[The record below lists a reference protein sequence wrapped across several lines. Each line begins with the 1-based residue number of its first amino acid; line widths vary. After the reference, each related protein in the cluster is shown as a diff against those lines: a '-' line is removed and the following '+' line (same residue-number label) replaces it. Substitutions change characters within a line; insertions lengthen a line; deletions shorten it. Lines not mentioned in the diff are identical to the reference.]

1 MNRIIIDTPIG
12 KLELI
17 EKMNKLARISFEEDF
32 NSNIEYKETIFLKD
46 CSKQLKEYFNGER
59 KSFQIPL
66 YLEGTD
72 FQLLV
77 WRCLSQ
83 IPYGNLKSYQDIA
96 ELIGNPKACRAVG
109 MANHDNPIPI
119 IIPCH
124 RVIGKNRKLVGYA
137 GGINRKEYLLSLEMN
152 NKNK

>member
-1 MNRIIIDTPIG
+1 
-12 KLELI
+12 
-17 EKMNKLARISFEEDF
+17 
-32 NSNIEYKETIFLKD
+32 
-46 CSKQLKEYFNGER
+46 
-59 KSFQIPL
+59 
-66 YLEGTD
+66 
-72 FQLLV
+72 
-77 WRCLSQ
+77 
-83 IPYGNLKSYQDIA
+83 
-96 ELIGNPKACRAVG
+96 

>member
-1 MNRIIIDTPIG
+1 MI
-12 KLELI
+12 
-17 EKMNKLARISFEEDF
+17 LA
-32 NSNIEYKETIFLKD
+32 NNCKD